1 LDGVLPASL
10 APTEALAPLP
20 VARGLASVRT
30 VAVPLALA
38 AVYVV
43 LLIVRFPQLIGWLN
57 GDADYASA
65 YVLPELIAHG
75 HTGGV
80 MMSTQGAWASLWF
93 GLATAW
99 LSFHRVLWEIAPALI
114 ALLSALVVGWATARV
129 ATRAAGVLAVALI
142 VAASPVGIAN
152 FAAPWAHNTT
162 LLGVALLVAF
172 LVWLY
177 GAQRRP
183 VAIAAAAAALSL
195 IVGIFAASD
204 SLLLTEGLIPFVAAP
219 LLLAITGSDRRGLLP
234 VWSVAAGATVM
245 SGITSSVMRSL
256 GYRTTSPPLHFAG
269 SQVGVHIRW
278 LAQGLLHMGNGL
290 TVAPE
295 SSWRTPLTIAAAVV
309 TICAVGAAT
318 WLAARH
324 ARHPGVGQM
333 RARSVFV
340 TFWAASVICAA
351 TAYVLLVE
359 VPSDQYFLV
368 AIPAVAAT
376 VPLLAGSRRA
386 NRLIAAGATVFIA
399 ASIVALAAGD
409 SRHVNHLAMNPSDT
423 SRIEAVVQSHRL
435 GIGYAS
441 YWEAAPLD
449 WFSHG
454 RLQIHPIE
462 EIDYQTQPMVG
473 PRIDAW
479 YRVHP
484 HTPSYVLLAPDDN
497 LLPDHVPSDLPAPQR
512 LIKVGKFTLATY
524 SYDIAAYL
532 HRPVAG

>member
-1 LDGVLPASL
+1 
-10 APTEALAPLP
+10 
-20 VARGLASVRT
+20 
-30 VAVPLALA
+30 LA

-309 TICAVGAAT
+309 TICAVGAAA

>member
-1 LDGVLPASL
+1 M
-10 APTEALAPLP
+10 
-20 VARGLASVRT
+20 
-30 VAVPLALA
+30 AVPLALA

-65 YVLPELIAHG
+65 YVLPEMIVHG

-80 MMSTQGAWASLWF
+80 LMSTQGAWASLWF
-93 GLATAW
+93 GLATAS
-99 LSFHRVLWEIAPALI
+99 LSFHRVLWEISPALI
-114 ALLSALVVGWATARV
+114 ALLSALVVGWTTARV
-129 ATRAAGVLAVALI
+129 ATRAAGILAVALI
-142 VAASPVGIAN
+142 VAASPVGLSN

-162 LLGVALLVAF
+162 TLGVALLGAF

-183 VAIAAAAAALSL
+183 VVIALAAAALSL

-204 SLLLTEGLIPFVAAP
+204 SLLWAVGVIPFVAAP
-219 LLLAITGSDRRGLLP
+219 ALLAITGSDRRGLLT
-234 VWSVAAGATVM
+234 VLSVAGGSIVM
-245 SGITSSVMRSL
+245 SEITSSVMRSL
-256 GYRTTSPPLHFAG
+256 GYRMTTPPLHLAV
-269 SQVGVHIRW
+269 SQVGVHLRW
-278 LAQGLLHMGNGL
+278 LAQGLLRMGNGL

-295 SSWRTPLTIAAAVV
+295 SSLRAPLTIAAAVV
-309 TICAVGAAT
+309 TICAVCAAA

-324 ARHPGVGQM
+324 ARSPGVGHT
-333 RARSVFV
+333 RARSIFV
-340 TFWAASVICAA
+340 TFWAASVLCAA

-399 ASIVALAAGD
+399 ASIVALASGD
-409 SRHVNHLAMNPSDT
+409 SRYVNHLSMNSGET
-423 SRIEAVVQSHRL
+423 SRIEAVVQSHKL
-435 GIGYAS
+435 GIGYAG

-454 RLQIHPIE
+454 RLRVYPIE
-462 EIDYQTQPMVG
+462 ELGGHTQPMTG
-473 PRIDAW
+473 PHIGAW
-479 YRVHP
+479 YRTRA
-484 HTPSYVLLAPDDN
+484 HTPSYLLLAPADN
-497 LLPDHVPSDLPAPQR
+497 LLPDRVPSDIPAPQHV
-512 LIKVGKFTLATY
+512 IKVGKFTLATY

-532 HRPVAG
+532 RRPVAG